1 AQLPR
6 RALRRR
12 AAARLDRPCLRQP
25 PAPVARRRAQR
36 QPRPGHLDRRDATA
50 LPDQQDRHD
59 CRRRHPRPR
68 DGRQH
73 APPRDRA
80 LRGPRR
86 PRRGQRRLH
95 RGVDVRVRPAHAG
108 RDGRRPRGADQR
120 PRSRLPLLTMSR
132 LLFFT
137 QEAFR
142 ALRRNGAPSMAAVV
156 TTVVTVI
163 LLGVLIPIFQTTQAK
178 SDQVR
183 DSLEFRVA
191 IYDDATKPE
200 INKLEDQLLA
210 IPHVA
215 SARLITKSEALHEL
229 TEDLGKQKSGELL
242 TQLHSN
248 PLPANFE
255 VKADD
260 ASNLDAVRAAVT
272 PPGPSGNPQSIS
284 PIVQDV
290 FDRQE
295 DSKKIEQVTSA
306 LKIVLTVI
314 TALLIIASLMLVGN
328 TIRLSIYTRRREVEV
343 MRLVGATRWFIRW
356 PFMIEGVVVG
366 FAGGLVAILILWLGK
381 ITIVDPLSDTFSF
394 LAAQNNSTLSF
405 PALVAILFG
414 ASVLVSAVGSGV
426 TLRRFLKV

>member
-1 AQLPR
+1 
-6 RALRRR
+6 
-12 AAARLDRPCLRQP
+12 
-25 PAPVARRRAQR
+25 
-36 QPRPGHLDRRDATA
+36 
-50 LPDQQDRHD
+50 
-59 CRRRHPRPR
+59 
-68 DGRQH
+68 
-73 APPRDRA
+73 
-80 LRGPRR
+80 
-86 PRRGQRRLH
+86 
-95 RGVDVRVRPAHAG
+95 
-108 RDGRRPRGADQR
+108 
-120 PRSRLPLLTMSR
+120 MSR

-142 ALRRNGAPSMAAVV
+142 ALRRNGAPSMAAIV

-191 IYDDATKPE
+191 IFDDATQPE
-200 INKLEDQLLA
+200 ITKLEGQLQA

-215 SARLITKSEALHEL
+215 SVRLISKSEALHEL
-229 TEDLGKQKSGELL
+229 TEDLGKQKSSELL

-260 ASNLDAVRAAVT
+260 ASNLDSVRAAVT
-272 PPGPSGNPQSIS
+272 PPGANGKPQPIS

-328 TIRLSIYTRRREVEV
+328 TIRLSIFTRRREVEV

-366 FAGGLVAILILWLGK
+366 FFGGLVAILILWLGK
-381 ITIVDPLSDTFSF
+381 LTIVDPLSDSIGF
-394 LAAQNNSTLSF
+394 LAAQNSTTLSF
-405 PALVAILFG
+405 PALVAILF
-414 ASVLVSAVGSGV
+414 AAAVLVSAVGSGV

>member
-1 AQLPR
+1 
-6 RALRRR
+6 
-12 AAARLDRPCLRQP
+12 
-25 PAPVARRRAQR
+25 
-36 QPRPGHLDRRDATA
+36 
-50 LPDQQDRHD
+50 
-59 CRRRHPRPR
+59 
-68 DGRQH
+68 
-73 APPRDRA
+73 
-80 LRGPRR
+80 
-86 PRRGQRRLH
+86 
-95 RGVDVRVRPAHAG
+95 
-108 RDGRRPRGADQR
+108 
-120 PRSRLPLLTMSR
+120 MSR
-132 LLFFT
+132 LFFFT

-178 SDQVR
+178 SNQVR
-183 DSLEFRVA
+183 DSLETRVA

-200 INKLEDQLLA
+200 IAKLEDQLLA

-215 SARLITKSEALHEL
+215 SVRLITKSEALHEL
-229 TEDLGKQKSGELL
+229 SEDLGKDKSGELL

-248 PLPANFE
+248 PLPANFS

-260 ASNLDAVRAAVT
+260 ASNLDSVEAAIV
-272 PPGPSGNPQSIS
+272 PPGPNGKPQPIS
-284 PIVQDV
+284 PIIQDQ
-290 FDRQE
+290 FNRQE

-366 FAGGLVAILILWLGK
+366 FFGGLVAILILWLGK
-381 ITIVDPLSDTFSF
+381 LTIVDPLSNSIGF
-394 LAAQNNSTLSF
+394 LAAQNSTTLSF
-405 PALVAILFG
+405 PALVAILF
-414 ASVLVSAVGSGV
+414 AAAVLVSAVGSGV

>member
-1 AQLPR
+1 
-6 RALRRR
+6 
-12 AAARLDRPCLRQP
+12 
-25 PAPVARRRAQR
+25 
-36 QPRPGHLDRRDATA
+36 
-50 LPDQQDRHD
+50 
-59 CRRRHPRPR
+59 
-68 DGRQH
+68 
-73 APPRDRA
+73 
-80 LRGPRR
+80 
-86 PRRGQRRLH
+86 
-95 RGVDVRVRPAHAG
+95 
-108 RDGRRPRGADQR
+108 
-120 PRSRLPLLTMSR
+120 MSR

-142 ALRRNGAPSMAAVV
+142 ALRRNGAPSMAAIV

-200 INKLEDQLLA
+200 IAKLEDQLLA
-210 IPHVA
+210 IPHV
-215 SARLITKSEALHEL
+215 SSVRLISKSAALHEL

-272 PPGPSGNPQSIS
+272 PPGPNGKPQAIS

-314 TALLIIASLMLVGN
+314 TALLIVASLMLVGN
-328 TIRLSIYTRRREVEV
+328 TIRLSIFTRRREVEV

-366 FAGGLVAILILWLGK
+366 FFGGLVAILILWLGK
-381 ITIVDPLSDTFSF
+381 LTIVDPLSNSIGF
-394 LAAQNNSTLSF
+394 LAAQNSSTLSF
-405 PALVAILFG
+405 PALVAILF
-414 ASVLVSAVGSGV
+414 AAAVLVSAVGSGL